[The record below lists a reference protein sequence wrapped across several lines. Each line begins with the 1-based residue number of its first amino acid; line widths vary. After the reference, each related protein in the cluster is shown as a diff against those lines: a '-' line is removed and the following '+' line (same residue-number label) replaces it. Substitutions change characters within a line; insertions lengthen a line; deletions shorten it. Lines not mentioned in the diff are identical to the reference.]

1 MSVIKKIFAWG
12 GIVEP
17 GDPFTQENRDPLIL
31 WRFNEAAPGVKVYFT
46 SRPGGF
52 SNPPYES
59 LNLGYHV
66 SDVQA
71 KVQENRALLCS
82 VLGLDPARLTS
93 PRQQHTADVELLD
106 DEERTG
112 SGAFSEESA
121 FDPCDGLVTSL
132 SNAPILF
139 HFADCAPVVLTGTI
153 TDPRGQGKPVVA
165 VLHAGRKG
173 LAAGVVA
180 AGVDLISDTYNIPQE
195 SITAAVGP
203 AIGACCY
210 QVGEDIASEMEE
222 RFGPDV
228 LLRNGEGVW
237 LDMQSCAE
245 AALLAAGLQQENVY
259 ALEICTSCDDHFFSY
274 RRDGVTGRHGAIAW
288 IES

>member
-12 GIVEP
+12 SVEEP
-17 GDPFTQENRDPLIL
+17 GDPFTQENRDPLLL
-31 WRFNEAAPGVKVYFT
+31 WRFNEAVPGVKVCFT

-52 SNPPYES
+52 SIPPYES

-66 SDVQA
+66 GDVQE

-82 VLGLDPARLTS
+82 VLRLDPARLTS
-93 PRQQHTADVELLD
+93 PQQRHTAKVQLLD
-106 DEERTG
+106 DEERIG
-112 SGAFSEESA
+112 SGALSEESA

-132 SNAPILF
+132 GNAPILL
-139 HFADCAPVVLTGTI
+139 HFADCAPVVLTGI
-153 TDPRGQGKPVVA
+153 GTDLRGEEKPVVA

-180 AGVDLISDTYNIPQE
+180 AGVDLMSETYNIKPE
-195 SITAAVGP
+195 SMTAAVGA

-210 QVGEDIASEMEE
+210 QVSEEIATEMEE
-222 RFGPDV
+222 LFGPDV
-228 LLRNGEGVW
+228 LARNDEGVW
-237 LDMQSCAE
+237 LDMQSGVE
-245 AALLAAGLQQENVY
+245 AALLAAGLQRENVY
-259 ALEICTSCDDHFFSY
+259 VLELCTSCDDHFYSY

-288 IES
+288 VES